1 MITNVQFYTL
11 LKLVLEDGRKL
22 MAYVAS
28 GNGAGFFATVQ
39 IMDKGEEKAT
49 LTVEL
54 RSATFA
60 AALTDIASWVT
71 NFVAV
76 SEAEVLGYN
85 IQQKFVNDA
94 IIVPAAGQ
102 LQEKAR
108 VAFRLEN
115 TSEYETLDIPAPRAT
130 IFVSTN
136 GADSEIVDTSDA
148 ALIAYTNLYKS
159 TGIAFISDGEALD
172 QISRG
177 ERVSTRKGMR
187 RGR

>member
-1 MITNVQFYTL
+1 
-11 LKLVLEDGRKL
+11 
-22 MAYVAS
+22 MAFVVF
-28 GNGAGFFATVQ
+28 GNGNGFFATVQ

-54 RSATFA
+54 RSATHA
-60 AALTDIASWVT
+60 AAVTDIASWVT
-71 NFVAV
+71 NFLAV
-76 SEAEVLGYN
+76 SDCEVLGYN
-85 IQQKFVNDA
+85 VQQRYVNDA
-94 IIVPAAGQ
+94 IIIPAAGQ

-108 VAFRLEN
+108 IAFRLEG
-115 TSEYETLDIPAPRAT
+115 TSEYETLDIPAPKT
-130 IFVSTN
+130 TVFLNNN

-148 ALIAYTNLYKS
+148 AVIAYTNMYKS
-159 TGIAFISDGEALD
+159 TGIAFISDGEALE